1 MLSYDREWD
10 DFSLKG
16 NGSSGT
22 ATQDGLIGE
31 AKAKQIALAKAPS
44 GATVVKCKLD
54 RDDGRYV
61 YEIEM
66 RSGNMEYECDI
77 NAVTGVIIDWDADWD
92 D

>member
-1 MLSYDREWD
+1 M
-10 DFSLKG
+10 
-16 NGSSGT
+16 
-22 ATQDGLIGE
+22 ADGLTSIRGFLSLRE
-31 AKAKQIALAKAPS
+31 
-44 GATVVKCKLD
+44 LD

-66 RSGNMEYECDI
+66 RSGYMEYECDI